1 MYLAASNYEH
11 TQRNAKS
18 SPEGFRF
25 TMNDHTIN
33 KCILIVDDEDDLTWS
48 ISKTLAKNDQQLEV
62 ICVGDGN
69 AALTVLAQRRVDV
82 VVSDIRMPG
91 RNGLELLSDIRRDHP
106 GAKVIIM
113 TAAGSN
119 DLRKELE
126 LRGASFYLE
135 KPFEIRYLR
144 QLIYEA
150 LDLAPPF
157 ANHTPDEK
165 KGTAG
170 FTPIHAD

>member
-1 MYLAASNYEH
+1 MYLAASSYEPL
-11 TQRNAKS
+11 QRKAKP

-25 TMNDHTIN
+25 TMNDNTIN
-33 KCILIVDDEDDLTWS
+33 KCVLIVDDEDDLTWS
-48 ISKTLAKNDQQLEV
+48 ISKTLAKNDQQLDV

-69 AALTVLAQRRVDV
+69 AALTVLAQRHVDV

-106 GAKVIIM
+106 ATKVIIM
-113 TAAGSN
+113 TAAGTN
-119 DLRKELE
+119 DLREELE
-126 LRGASFYLE
+126 LRGTSFYLE

-157 ANHTPDEK
+157 ANHASDENT
-165 KGTAG
+165 GNAG
-170 FTPIHAD
+170 STRVNAD